1 MEPLDGEKY
10 FFQQLLKEVP
20 FRSFTELIS
29 TINMTKSFEE
39 ECILRNLWKSDEEL
53 KNENTIVKNV
63 DLREEAT
70 KLFMKNN
77 YETNNGKANIKYY
90 YNENIFSLDNQEFEK
105 ESVLDINN
113 IDDDQYDLKTYIRLN
128 SNLISEINNSDK
140 KLQTL
145 SSDQSEVID
154 FIKTNLDNQM
164 LIFLSGEG
172 GCGKTYLIDIINNM
186 LTMNSFNVRKLATT
200 GNAATLIDGQT
211 VHGFFSINYLLK
223 CTLQYDSSKW
233 HVLKETDSI
242 IIDECSLM
250 SDELLIIIDEI
261 LNRIYYDTN
270 KSKNI
275 SPVRFGKKNIILVG
289 DFLQLEAVSTFH
301 KPITQLYK
309 SMLFKDNFKPFI

>member
-1 MEPLDGEKY
+1 
-10 FFQQLLKEVP
+10 
-20 FRSFTELIS
+20 
-29 TINMTKSFEE
+29 
-39 ECILRNLWKSDEEL
+39 
-53 KNENTIVKNV
+53 
-63 DLREEAT
+63 
-70 KLFMKNN
+70 MKNN
-77 YETNNGKANIKYY
+77 YETNNGKAKIKYY

-128 SNLISEINNSDK
+128 SNLISEINNLDK

-233 HVLKETDSI
+233 HVLKETDTI

-261 LNRIYYDTN
+261 FNRIYYDTN

-275 SPVRFGKKNIILVG
+275 SPVRFSKKNLILVG

-309 SMLFKDNFKPFI
+309 SILFKDNFEPFLLKINMRAIQDKIYSKFLSDCRIGVYDFEYI